1 MFAQPDEYLTLVFS
15 LSLIAI
21 VFWYRRKARSQ
32 LLPLITESGLL
43 VHLYLNAARD
53 LNHIKVQGQF
63 SSEFQVREINW
74 TGAIDD
80 QRALSLA

>member
-63 SSEFQVREINW
+63 SSEFQVREIN
-74 TGAIDD
+74 
-80 QRALSLA
+80 